1 VARRLLKDFLI
12 VTGGTLFLLFLCATV
27 GITNSTPPSMPTAK
41 AAEYDQE
48 PTEDQEWFSQ
58 GVLQS
63 NEEKSTHHSLEP

>member
-1 VARRLLKDFLI
+1 MTRRLLKDFLI
-12 VTGGTLFLLFLCATV
+12 VIGGTLVLLFLCATV
-27 GITNSTPPSMPTAK
+27 GITNTTPPSTSTAK
-41 AAEYDQE
+41 AAEYSQE